1 MVILIRNDDRY
12 QRFPLNFIYRVIN
25 AVVHTFFHALRL
37 DTDAFIMIHDRAR
50 TRIKCVQL
58 ALRVARCRILVAAPV
73 IQHLRDMA
81 DLLRLLR
88 TTENEVIILRSVVF
102 LTEAAHL
109 RCQIVADYKQMADI
123 VDAAEQIDIEIR
135 LKMRIKQSAAVHIQ
149 LILIRIEAVTSRMFL

>member
-1 MVILIRNDDRY
+1 
-12 QRFPLNFIYRVIN
+12 
-25 AVVHTFFHALRL
+25 
-37 DTDAFIMIHDRAR
+37 
-50 TRIKCVQL
+50 
-58 ALRVARCRILVAAPV
+58 
-73 IQHLRDMA
+73 MA